1 MNTDSSRGNSIN
13 DGTKLM
19 ITVNITEV
27 INNIM
32 SRLRNAV
39 ILQFSGLDPISMNF
53 LAKRV
58 ELKHSL
64 SIKVDCRFFNTSRT
78 AININKPNDLRAQLN
93 GSRYDI
99 NDERLNN
106 AHDDCI

>member
-39 ILQFSGLDPISMNF
+39 IL
-53 LAKRV
+53 
-58 ELKHSL
+58 
-64 SIKVDCRFFNTSRT
+64 
-78 AININKPNDLRAQLN
+78 
-93 GSRYDI
+93 
-99 NDERLNN
+99 
-106 AHDDCI
+106 